1 MLALLFGSYSIPT
14 TVAGIPSF
22 FLLKSIILYFFLAPP
37 PRCLTVILPCA
48 LRPAFLFLDSR
59 RDFSGVVFVIS
70 EKSEPV
76 ICLLEGVYGL
86 YVLIP
91 ITVSPFVC
99 SDYLFH
105 GFAPY
110 NVLFFTDLQRFQY
123 QRCLLSVLLQLSLS

>member
-48 LRPAFLFLDSR
+48 LRPAYLFLDSR